1 VGTCSKGE
9 TIVLRVN
16 IVIKISFA
24 MTILRHR
31 FLNILFVTCLGGAIL
46 SHGAWAEETKNPV
59 TDPAKAWSF
68 GADVYLWAAGVGG
81 ETSGGSDIDVP
92 FSDLIENLDLGFM
105 GVGHV
110 YYNKWHASLDAL
122 YLNLSAENGKDIT
135 LPNDQTLSG
144 RANVD
149 LKSLVLTP
157 VIGYVALETER
168 FQLEPFAGARYAN
181 LDATLDI
188 RVHDRSREFSDSTGL
203 LDGIVGARGDV
214 SIDENWHLPYYVDI
228 GTGDS
233 DLTWQVMAGVGYRI
247 NQAID
252 VGVTYRYI
260 EWQFE
265 DNALLKDLNFSG
277 PLIGARFRF

>member
-1 VGTCSKGE
+1 
-9 TIVLRVN
+9 
-16 IVIKISFA
+16 

-31 FLNILFVTCLGGAIL
+31 FFNTLFVTCLGGVIV
-46 SHGAWAEETKNPV
+46 SHGAWAAETKTPV

-68 GADVYLWAAGVGG
+68 GADLYLWAADVGG
-81 ETSGGSDIDVP
+81 QTASDSKIDVA
-92 FSDLIENLDLGFM
+92 FRDLIENLDFGFM

-110 YYNKWHASLDAL
+110 YYNQWHASLDVL
-122 YLNLSAENGKDIT
+122 HLSLSAENGKDIT
-135 LPNDQTLSG
+135 LPDDRTLSG
-144 RANVD
+144 RGNID

-157 VIGYVALETER
+157 VIGYVALETEH
-168 FQLEPFAGARYAN
+168 FQLEPFAGARYGN
-181 LDATLDI
+181 VDTTLDI
-188 RVHDRSREFSDSTGL
+188 RINEQGREFSDSTDL

-214 SIDENWHLPYYVDI
+214 NIDENWHLPYYVDI

-247 NQAID
+247 NQSVDLGI
-252 VGVTYRYI
+252 TYRYL

-265 DNALLKDLNFSG
+265 DNALLNDLNFSG

>member
-1 VGTCSKGE
+1 
-9 TIVLRVN
+9 
-16 IVIKISFA
+16 

-59 TDPAKAWSF
+59 TDTAKEWSF
-68 GADVYLWAAGVGG
+68 GADIYLWAADVGG
-81 ETSGGSDIDVP
+81 ETSGGSDIDVS
-92 FSDLIENLDLGFM
+92 FSDLMENLDFGFM

-110 YYNKWHASLDAL
+110 YHNKWHASLDTL
-122 YLNLSAENGKDIT
+122 YLNLSTANSKDIT
-135 LPNDQTLSG
+135 LPDDRTLSG
-144 RANVD
+144 HANID

-168 FQLEPFAGARYAN
+168 FQLEPFAGARYAH
-181 LDATLDI
+181 LDTTLDI
-188 RVHDRSREFSDSTGL
+188 RVHDQSRQFSDSTGI

-214 SIDENWHLPYYVDI
+214 SIDENWHLPYYADI

-233 DLTWQVMAGVGYRI
+233 DVTWQVMAGVGYRI
-247 NQAID
+247 NQSVD
-252 VGVTYRYI
+252 VGVTYRYMA
-260 EWQFE
+260 WQLD
-265 DNALLKDLNFSG
+265 DNPLLNDLNFSG